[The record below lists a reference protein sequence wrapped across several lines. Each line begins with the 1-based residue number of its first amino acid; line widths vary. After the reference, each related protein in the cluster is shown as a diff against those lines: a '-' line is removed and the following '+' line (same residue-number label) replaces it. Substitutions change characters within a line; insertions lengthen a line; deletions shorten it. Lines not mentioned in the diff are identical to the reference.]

1 MPLNVITLH
10 TLVLNAFLGR
20 DQTEACLAERLANMA
35 VNQCCVVSYTSGT
48 TGNPK
53 GVMLSHDNIVY
64 TAQANL
70 KFNNIQFGQGRVI
83 SYLPQSHMAGM
94 MMDQFIC
101 MANGSICCFA
111 DKFAI
116 TQGAKIIY
124 RRNCHDSPIV

>member
-1 MPLNVITLH
+1 MLCL
-10 TLVLNAFLGR
+10 LSGQ
-20 DQTEACLAERLANMA
+20 DQTETCLEERLANMA

-64 TAQANL
+64 TALTNL
-70 KFNNIQFGQGRVI
+70 SFNGIQFGQGRAI
-83 SYLPQSHMAGM
+83 SYLPQSHVAGM
-94 MMDQFIC
+94 MLDQFIC

-116 TQGAKIIY
+116 TQGVMPIY
-124 RRNCHDSPIV
+124 SRNCYQSFTDYRDAARQH

>member
-1 MPLNVITLH
+1 MCLLS
-10 TLVLNAFLGR
+10 GQ
-20 DQTEACLAERLANMA
+20 DQAETCLEERLANMA

-64 TAQANL
+64 TAFTNL
-70 KFNNIQFGQGRVI
+70 SFNDIKFGQGRAI

-94 MMDQFIC
+94 MLDQFIC

-116 TQGAKIIY
+116 TQGVMPIY
-124 RRNCHDSPIV
+124 SRNCHQSILDFRDAARQH

>member
-1 MPLNVITLH
+1 
-10 TLVLNAFLGR
+10 
-20 DQTEACLAERLANMA
+20 MA

-64 TAQANL
+64 TALTNL
-70 KFNNIQFGQGRVI
+70 SFNNIQFGQGRAI

-94 MMDQFIC
+94 MLDQFIC
-101 MANGSICCFA
+101 MANGSTCCFA

-116 TQGAKIIY
+116 TQGAIIVY
-124 RRNCHDSPIV
+124 SRKCIYPRPQGR

>member
-1 MPLNVITLH
+1 MSHLH
-10 TLVLNAFLGR
+10 LLSGQ
-20 DQTEACLAERLANMA
+20 DQTETCLEERLATMA

-64 TAQANL
+64 TALTNL
-70 KFNNIQFGQGRVI
+70 SFNNIQFGQGRAI

-94 MMDQFIC
+94 MLDQFIC

-116 TQGAKIIY
+116 TQGVMPIY
-124 RRNCHDSPIV
+124 SRNCYQSLTDFRYAARQH